1 MHVAAKY
8 IFIIL
13 MEKQIFCCNLEVL
26 YQGTQKKKKT
36 ACNDE
41 DEGAAEFCVLQII
54 FQDYHL

>member
-13 MEKQIFCCNLEVL
+13 MKKQIFCCNLEVL
-26 YQGTQKKKKT
+26 YQGTQKTKKT

-41 DEGAAEFCVLQII
+41 EEGAAEFCVLQII

>member
-1 MHVAAKY
+1 MHVAAKN

-13 MEKQIFCCNLEVL
+13 IEKQIFRCNLEVL
-26 YQGTQKKKKT
+26 YQGTKKKKT